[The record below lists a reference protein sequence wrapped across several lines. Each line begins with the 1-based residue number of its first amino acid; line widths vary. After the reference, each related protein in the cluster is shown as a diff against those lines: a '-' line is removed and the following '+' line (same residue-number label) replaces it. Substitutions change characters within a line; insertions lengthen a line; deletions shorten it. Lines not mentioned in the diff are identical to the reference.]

1 MRLRDFLAPERVVV
15 PLHAATLQEGSDILL
30 DRLAAAHGILDAD
43 ALRTRVAEGR
53 PEDVVAMGDRAF
65 LVHYRTPAVG
75 QLLVAL
81 GVAPEPL
88 RWTGG
93 DEAEGERSARV
104 VLMVAT
110 PPRFAARYLQVV
122 GAFARL
128 LRKPELLAQL
138 LAVTSPADL
147 LALEAFAEH
156 RLPEQLTVRDV
167 MSDHP
172 RTTQADVPLKE
183 AAKIL
188 VRTGLGALPVVD
200 EDRRVIGIV
209 SEREVIR
216 HLLSVQAFGGPDG
229 RVAVAPVGG
238 GKTVRD
244 VMTRQ
249 VLCVA
254 PEQPLAEVASLMS
267 NKDVDRVPVVREGRL
282 VGFLTRGDIVRKLI
296 GS

>member
-1 MRLRDFLAPERVVV
+1 MKLRDYLAPERMVV
-15 PLHAATLQEGSDILL
+15 PLRADTLQEGSAILL
-30 DRLAAAHGILDAD
+30 ERLAAAHGVLDAD
-43 ALRTRVAEGR
+43 ALRHRVADPR
-53 PEDVVAMGDRAF
+53 TEDVVAMGDRAF
-65 LVHYRTPAVG
+65 LVHYRTQAVG

-81 GVAPEPL
+81 GVAAEPV
-88 RWTGG
+88 RWQGT
-93 DEAEGERSARV
+93 EGEQRARV
-104 VLMVAT
+104 VLLVVT

-128 LRKPELLAQL
+128 LRTPELLEDV
-138 LAVTSPADL
+138 LAADTPEA
-147 LALEAFAEH
+147 LAGLAAFAESQ
-156 RLPEQLTVRDV
+156 LPEQLTVRDV
-167 MSDHP
+167 MNDHP
-172 RTTQADVPLKE
+172 RAIDPDATLKMAATT
-183 AAKIL
+183 L

-200 EDRRVIGIV
+200 ADRRVLGMV

-229 RVAVAPVGG
+229 RVAVTPPTG
-238 GKTVRD
+238 GKKVRD
-244 VMTRQ
+244 VMSRQ

>member
-1 MRLRDFLAPERVVV
+1 VRLRDFLARERVIV
-15 PLHAATLQEGSDILL
+15 PLAAGTLEEASDLL
-30 DRLAAAHGILDAD
+30 LERLAAAHGVLDATL
-43 ALRTRVAEGR
+43 LRHRVAEGR
-53 PEDVVAMGDRAF
+53 AEDVVAMGDRAF
-65 LVHYRTPAVG
+65 LLHYRTSAVG

-81 GVAPEPL
+81 GVTQQPF
-88 RWTGG
+88 RWSRA
-93 DEAEGERSARV
+93 DEEEHSARI
-104 VLMVAT
+104 VLLVAT
-110 PPRFAARYLQVV
+110 PPRHAARYLQVV

-128 LRKPELLAQL
+128 LRDPAVLA
-138 LAVTSPADL
+138 AVHEAADPA
-147 LALEAFAEH
+147 ALVGLERFAEY

-172 RTTQADVPLKE
+172 RTVQPDAPLKD
-183 AAKIL
+183 AARTL

-200 EDRRVIGIV
+200 EDRRVIGMV

-216 HLLSVQAFGGPDG
+216 HLLNVQAFTGPDA
-229 RVAVAPVGG
+229 RVASPPLVG

-254 PEQPLAEVASLMS
+254 PEQPIAEVASLMS

-296 GS
+296 GN